1 MIKKLFL
8 PLFVLMAAAGYGQLG
23 NSWIDYS
30 KTYYK
35 FKVAKDGICRISQP
49 VLASLSL
56 GSTPAQHFQLWRNG
70 QQVRL
75 FTSVASGTMGS
86 SDYIEFWGEMNDG
99 KKEKDLYRDI
109 DFQLQENFSL
119 FSDTSVYFLT
129 VNSAGANLRYGTG
142 ATLPVGSLS
151 PDPYFMR
158 RYEVHYRNQVNR
170 GYAAVLG
177 EYVYSSSFD
186 SGEGWTSNDIFPC
199 CALSVDMNQMNVYQA
214 GPPNSVTFTV
224 NAAGNALNARNLQA
238 KFYNTVVLDSAMPYF
253 NYKKAKVQNLPL
265 SLLQSPT
272 NLPVQIYGTSSN
284 STDRIVVSDFSV
296 TYPATFNFNNAKNWY
311 FELAASATG
320 NYLLIDNFD
329 HGGVAPVLYDYNN
342 GVRYICDITSV
353 PGKVKVVL
361 PPSADAVRR
370 FNLVNITGTNISNV
384 SAITSRN
391 FTDFGQV
398 ANQGTYLIISN
409 PALYDNG
416 SGVNYVEQYRQYR
429 SSLAGGSY
437 NTKTISVGELIDQF
451 GYGIKNNPV
460 AIRDFI
466 RYANLQF
473 AVKPKY
479 VFLVGRAVNYSEF
492 ITNEN
497 NPVTDKLNLVPTFG
511 WPASD
516 NMLACEPGTHVPLT
530 PIGRLAAVTGTE
542 VSQYLEKIKQYE
554 QAQQSPV
561 QSLQDKAWMKNF
573 MHVVGG
579 KDSAENA
586 VFKTYMNQYKA
597 VAEDT
602 LYGAKVET
610 FAKATVAAVQQAQS
624 QRIEELFQE
633 GLSFIGYFGHSSANL
648 LEFNLSSPEV
658 YQNQGKYPFFN
669 VSGCSAGNFFLFEP
683 LRLTGN
689 MSLSEKYV
697 LAPQRGS
704 IGFLASTHLGVP
716 PFLNFYNTDLYNEF
730 CINMYGNTIGNQ
742 IKDVM
747 QTLGGNPSS
756 LDFLTRIHLEE
767 LTLHGDPAIKINSF
781 AAPDY
786 AVEDKLIKL
795 SPSIISVA
803 DNNFNASIKYM
814 NIGKAVGD
822 SIRVTVKRK
831 LPNDSIK
838 VLYDQVIPGIRY
850 MDSVNLVVPIN
861 PLTDKGLN
869 KLIVQLDVDNKVAE
883 LSEVNNIL
891 EKDFFIFEDELRPV
905 YPYNY
910 SIINQQNINFI
921 ASTAN
926 PLNASRQY
934 VMELDTTE
942 LFNSSFKKLYNASG
956 VGGVVQFA
964 ANNVTF
970 SDSTV
975 YYWRTAMVP
984 VNAGGNYI
992 WNPSSFIYLPNS
1004 TPGFNQS
1011 HFFQYQKNS
1020 YDKITLDPD
1029 RQMRFKSVPRSLIIR
1044 NGIYP
1049 NFSFDKVNVNLDFDQ
1064 VEFWGCV
1071 FTNLQ
1076 VYVFDSTS
1084 LQAWD
1089 NVNQGPG
1096 GRFGSFPVC
1105 NAPRKFF
1112 EFPFDNANYR
1122 RNLIKFLE
1130 DSIPNGMYVAIKN
1143 LNTTGNVS
1151 FINQW
1156 KADTLTLGSGKS
1168 LYHTLKNIGFSEI
1181 DSFYRNRPFI
1191 YFYRKNNSG
1200 FTPQQFMG
1208 AQDDSYLDVTIP
1220 LITRFNKGSV
1230 ESPAFGPASKWT
1242 ELHWRGKTLDAG
1254 PSDASQVEV
1263 YGIKTNGS
1271 ADKLAIVDP
1280 ARDTSL
1286 AFINATTYPYLKLKM
1301 LNSDSLYATPEQ
1313 LRYWRLN
1320 ATYVPE
1326 GAIAPNIAFKMK
1338 DTVEQGE
1345 SIDFAVAF
1353 KNISQTA
1360 FDSLLKVKF
1369 IITDRNNQPNPVNIP
1384 KRKALIAGDTLM
1396 ITYSI
1401 DTRDLSG
1408 DNTLFIDVNPANDQ
1422 PEQYHFN
1429 NVLYKNF
1436 YVKPDTYNPLLDV
1449 TFDGVH
1455 ILNKDIVSSKPR
1467 ILVKLKDESRFL
1479 LLKDTALIKV
1489 QVRFPDQTIR
1499 TYRFGD
1505 SMRFTPASLS
1515 GGDNTASI
1523 DFLPYFPQ
1531 DGEYELIVSG
1541 KDVVGNK
1548 AGELDYNVN
1557 FSVINKP
1564 MISNLLNYPNPFTTS
1579 TAFVFTVTGTE
1590 PPQNIRIQIL
1600 TITGKVVREITK
1612 QELGDIHVGR
1622 NITDFKWDGTDM
1634 YGQKLANGVY
1644 LYRVITNLNG
1654 KALDKYTADGDK
1666 TDKYFNKG
1674 YGKMYLM
1681 R

>member
-1 MIKKLFL
+1 MIKKLLL
-8 PLFVLMAAAGYGQLG
+8 PLFVLVAMAGYSQLG

-35 FKVAKDGICRISQP
+35 FKVGKDGISRISQP
-49 VLASLSL
+49 VIAAAGL
-56 GSTPAQHFQLWRNG
+56 GGTQVQHFQLWRNG
-70 QQVRL
+70 QQVRM
-75 FTSVASGTMGS
+75 FTSVSTGAMGAA
-86 SDYIEFWGEMNDG
+86 DYLEFWGEANDG

-119 FSDTSVYFLT
+119 FSDTSAYFLT
-129 VNSAGANLRYGTG
+129 INTTSANLRYGNGVVLPPG
-142 ATLPVGSLS
+142 AMTA
-151 PDPYFMR
+151 DPYFMR
-158 RYEVHYRNQVNR
+158 RYEVHYKNLQNR

-186 SGEGWTSNDIFPC
+186 SGEGWTSGDVFPC
-199 CALSVDMNQMNVYQA
+199 CALSVDMDKMNVYQA
-214 GPPNSVTFTV
+214 GPPNSVSV
-224 NAAGNALNARNLQA
+224 SVGAAGNALNARNLQM
-238 KFYNTVVLDSAMPYF
+238 KFYNNVVLDEAMPYF
-253 NYKKAKVQNLPL
+253 NYIKKTVNNLSL

-272 NLPVQIYGTSSN
+272 NLPVQINGTSSN
-284 STDRIVVSDFSV
+284 PTDRVVVSDFSV
-296 TYPATFNFNNAKNWY
+296 TYPARFDFNNTKSWY
-311 FELAASATG
+311 FELAASASG
-320 NYLLIDNFD
+320 NYLVIDNFD
-329 HGGVAPVLYDYNN
+329 HGGVAPVLYDINN
-342 GVRYICDITSV
+342 GLRYTCDIST
-353 PGKVKVVL
+353 PGKVKIVL
-361 PPSADAVRR
+361 PPSADAVRK
-370 FNLVNITGTNISNV
+370 FNMISVAAASISNI
-384 SAITSRN
+384 AALTSKT
-391 FTDFGQV
+391 FTNFGQA
-398 ANQGTYLIISN
+398 ANQGTYIIISS
-409 PALYDNG
+409 PLLYDNG
-416 SGVNYVEQYRQYR
+416 SGVNFVEQYRQYR
-429 SSLAGGSY
+429 SSIAGGSF
-437 NTKTISVGELIDQF
+437 NTKTISIGELIDQF
-451 GYGIKNNPV
+451 GYGVKNNPV

-466 RYANLQF
+466 RYANQQF
-473 AVKPKY
+473 TIKPKY
-479 VFLVGRAVNYSEF
+479 VFIIGRGIAYPDYK
-492 ITNEN
+492 INEA
-497 NPVTDKLNLVPTFG
+497 NPLTDRMDLVPTFG

-516 NMLACEPGTHVPLT
+516 NMLACEPGTFVPLV
-530 PIGRLAAVTGTE
+530 PIGRLAAVSGTE

-579 KDSAENA
+579 KDSSENA
-586 VFKTYMNQYKA
+586 IFKTYMRQYKI

-610 FAKATVAAVQQAQS
+610 FEKASVAAVQQAQS
-624 QRIEELFQE
+624 QRIDELFQE

-669 VSGCSAGNFFLFEP
+669 VSGCSAGNFFVFDP
-683 LRLTGN
+683 LRMNGN
-689 MSLSEKYV
+689 LSLSEKYV
-697 LAPQRGS
+697 LANQRGS

-730 CINMYGNTIGNQ
+730 CINQYGNSVGNQ
-742 IKDVM
+742 IKTVL

-786 AVEDKLIKL
+786 AVEDKLVKL
-795 SPSIISVA
+795 SPAIISVA
-803 DNNFNASIKYM
+803 DNNFTASVKVM

-822 SIRVTVKRK
+822 SIRLTIKRK

-838 VLYDQVIPGIRY
+838 VLYNQVIPGIRY
-850 MDSVNLVVPIN
+850 IDSVSLTVPIN

-869 KLIVQLDVDNKVAE
+869 KLIVHIDVDNKVSE

-905 YPYNY
+905 FPYNY
-910 SIINQQNINFI
+910 SIINQQNLNFI

-926 PLNASRQY
+926 PLNTSRQY

-942 LFNSSFKKLYNASG
+942 LFNSAFKKTYNASG
-956 VGGVVQFA
+956 VGGIVQFA

-970 SDSTV
+970 GDSTV

-984 VNAGGNYI
+984 INPGGNYI
-992 WNPSSFIYLPNS
+992 WNPSSFIYLANS

-1011 HFFQYQKNS
+1011 HFFQFQKNS
-1020 YDKITLDPD
+1020 YDKIQLDAD

-1049 NFSFDKVNVNLDFDQ
+1049 NYSFDRINVNLDFDQ

-1089 NVNQGPG
+1089 NVNQGAG
-1096 GRFGSFPVC
+1096 GRFGSWPVC

-1112 EFPFDNANYR
+1112 EFPFDNPTYR
-1122 RNLIKFLE
+1122 RNLMKFLE

-1143 LNTTGNVS
+1143 LNTTGNTS

-1156 KADTLTLGSGKS
+1156 KNDTLSLGSGKS
-1168 LYHTLKNIGFSEI
+1168 LYHTLKNIGFTQI
-1181 DSFYRNRPFI
+1181 DSFYKNRPFV
-1191 YFYRKNNSG
+1191 YFYRKNFNG
-1200 FTPQQFMG
+1200 FTPEQHVG
-1208 AQDDSYLDVTIP
+1208 ADDISFLDVTIP
-1220 LITRFNKGSV
+1220 LLTRFNQGTV
-1230 ESPAFGPASKWT
+1230 ESPAFGPASKWN
-1242 ELHWRGKTLDAG
+1242 ELHWRGKTVDAG
-1254 PSDASQVEV
+1254 PSDTSQVEV
-1263 YGIKTNGS
+1263 YGIKTNGTV
-1271 ADKLAIVDP
+1271 DKLATVSP
-1280 ARDTSL
+1280 ARDTNL
-1286 AFINATTYPYLKLKM
+1286 AFINAATYPYLKLKM
-1301 LNSDSLYATPEQ
+1301 LNKDVLYATPEQ

-1326 GAIAPNIAFKMK
+1326 GAIAPNISFKMK

-1369 IITDRNNQPNPVNIP
+1369 IITDRNNVPNPVIIP

-1401 DTRDLSG
+1401 DTRNFSG
-1408 DNTLFIDVNPANDQ
+1408 DNTLFVDVNPDNDQ
-1422 PEQYHFN
+1422 LEQYHYN

-1436 YVKPDTYNPLLDV
+1436 FVKPDKYNPLLDV

-1455 ILNKDIVSSKPR
+1455 ILNRDIVSSKPR

-1479 LLKDTALIKV
+1479 LLKDTALLKV
-1489 QVRFPDQTIR
+1489 QVRFPDQSIR

-1505 SMRFTPASLS
+1505 TMRFTPASLS

-1523 DFLPYFPQ
+1523 DFGPYFPQ
-1531 DGEYELIVSG
+1531 DGEYELLVSG
-1541 KDVVGNK
+1541 KDVVGNR
-1548 AGELDYNVN
+1548 AGELDYRVN

-1579 TAFVFTVTGTE
+1579 TAFVFTITGTE
-1590 PPQNIRIQIL
+1590 PPQNMRIQIL

-1622 NITDFKWDGTDM
+1622 NITSFKWDGTDM

-1654 KALDKYTADGDK
+1654 KSLDKYTADGDK